1 MGSLSISRR
10 PPQIHARLTY
20 NPHSPLEMHML
31 AYDRAAHLP
40 GRPTSRIEADEVEV
54 EPIVELAPMLA
65 AVNAAPETQQRAPQ
79 PHHPTRPGRSLARP
93 ALLSRREARCPRSMP
108 RRRSAWHARTRAS
121 TLTSEQVREPPGG
134 DVEESA
140 DRAEKHLR
148 GGRWVEDDD
157 RCATARLRSRSR
169 PCWASP
175 RASSRPKRGSY
186 PAVLRFPS
194 GRAPQA

>member
-1 MGSLSISRR
+1 M
-10 PPQIHARLTY
+10 PPPMSVICIYAVPDVY
-20 NPHSPLEMHML
+20 NTRSHLEML

-40 GRPTSRIEADEVEV
+40 GRHMSLLEADEVEV

-65 AVNAAPETQQRAPQ
+65 AVNAARRSREPQ

-93 ALLSRREARCPRSMP
+93 ALLSRREVRCPRSMP

-121 TLTSEQVREPPGG
+121 TLTSEHVREPPAG

-148 GGRWVEDDD
+148 GGR
-157 RCATARLRSRSR
+157 
-169 PCWASP
+169 
-175 RASSRPKRGSY
+175 
-186 PAVLRFPS
+186 
-194 GRAPQA
+194 